1 MTTTADPST
10 TDTLDLGVGGMTCA
24 SCVSRVE
31 RALRKVPGVTDAAVN
46 LATESVHLKLAAA
59 APDIDLLARRAI
71 RQAGY
76 EPRSLAEQQAQ
87 LDREGPWAGFAPV
100 GLGLLLS
107 APLVLPMF
115 GDLFGL
121 HWMLPA
127 WLQFLLTTPVQFIL
141 GARFYKAGWH
151 AARALTGNMD
161 LLVAL
166 GTTAGYGLSLWLWL
180 TAPAGHTPHLYFEAS
195 AVVITLVLLGKWLET
210 RAKHQTTAAIR
221 ALHALRP
228 ETAHLLG
235 RDGEVDVPVA
245 EIMVGD
251 HLVVRPG
258 ERIPVD
264 GRLIEGETQVDESM
278 LTGEPLPAARSV
290 GSSLTGGSIN
300 GDGRIVLGVTATGS
314 ETVLARIIRLVQDAQ
329 AAKAPIQRLVDQ
341 VSAVF
346 VPAVLLIACLT
357 LLGWL
362 WVGTG
367 LETAL
372 IRAVAVLVIACPC
385 ALGLA
390 TPAAIMAGTGIAARH
405 GILIKDA
412 QALEIAHK
420 VATVAFDKTG
430 TLTVGQPRLT
440 DFIVAA
446 GEDEAALLSAIAS
459 VQSGSEHP
467 LARAVQG
474 AARER
479 GLSSTS
485 PDAVRAVPG
494 RGTEGEVQGQSYLIG
509 SLRWMQELGAHFDGL
524 EAQAASLQAQGATLS
539 AVARRSAQGLRI
551 RALLAFGDEPKPGA
565 RQALAALRARGLRRV
580 MISGDNRGAAEAMAR
595 RLGLQPEHGEVLAEV
610 LPADKAAA
618 VRRLQA
624 GATVVAMVGDGVN
637 DAPAL
642 AAADVGIAM
651 GNGTDVAMHA
661 AGITL
666 MRGDPSLVVAAL
678 DISHRTVMKIR
689 QNLFWAFIYNVAGIP
704 LAALGY
710 LNPVIAGSAMAMSS
724 VSVMGNA
731 LLLRRWHPR
740 GDNAGATEPH

>member
-372 IRAVAVLVIACPC
+372 IRSVAVLVIACPC

-565 RQALAALRARGLRRV
+565 RQALAALRARGLRCV

-678 DISHRTVMKIR
+678 DISHRTVTKIR

-740 GDNAGATEPH
+740 GNNTGATEPH